1 MEGLVKS
8 IVKVIC
14 ILAFVAVLLFVG
26 NVMVIASHI
35 QNATNVYC
43 AYAFYAAL
51 LVLLIIFVVIPIV
64 KLLRMP
70 SIMELSKVED
80 GDTVEKVQKIA
91 LNLAANYPATNEEEE
106 KEGQTF
112 AETVKG
118 LGLTAKNELMQC
130 VNNEIEKRF
139 NNIDSKIKKYGKH
152 VFIMTA
158 ISQNSRLDT
167 VSVLILNFRM
177 INDLIKS
184 TGFRP
189 NNFQML
195 KIYWRVMVTGAFAY
209 ATSEVVDM
217 ADESILSE
225 LSSNIGESIGSALFG
240 KFLGIFAKSL
250 ADGAVNGL
258 FTLRLGYV
266 TKRYL
271 QEGFDKLED
280 NAKENE
286 RTKNIY
292 KDSLFEAWKSIKD
305 IKMAS

>member
-1 MEGLVKS
+1 MEGLIKS

-14 ILAFVAVLLFVG
+14 ILAFVASLLFVG
-26 NVMVIASHI
+26 NVIVIANYI
-35 QNATNVYC
+35 QTATNAYC

-51 LVLLIIFVVIPIV
+51 FVLLLVFVVIPII

-70 SIMELSKVED
+70 SVMEFSKVEEN
-80 GDTVEKVQKIA
+80 DTIEKIQKIA
-91 LNLAANYPATNEEEE
+91 QNLAANYPASNEEEK
-106 KEGQTF
+106 KEGQLF
-112 AETVKG
+112 AKTIKD
-118 LGLTAKNELMQC
+118 LGSTAQNDLMEC
-130 VNNEIEKRF
+130 VNNEINKRL

-167 VSVLILNFRM
+167 ISVLILNFRM

-225 LSSNIGESIGSALFG
+225 LSTNIGESIGSALFG

-280 NAKENE
+280 EAKEKE
-286 RTKNIY
+286 RTKSIY